1 MEDHINKTHLST
13 GRKIKLARIDRGFTQ
28 QQLADKLNV
37 LLPSKVIVERSMI
50 SRWEKGVH
58 FPSNERKLALEVV
71 LQVQLNNPPKR
82 ALSGATYIPYQDQIT
97 DRLGY
102 VLKDCQEIW
111 VTSTSSQVGAWKE
124 ISTLHD
130 DFEALRKSKECL
142 VKELYYIQKI
152 DDMKKIEKLIASNYP
167 NYRLGVRLAP
177 GQPLP
182 IIYSPDKSFG
192 LLLSSS
198 DDNLRNVGLEL
209 DGKLAS
215 FCEHTFRYR
224 WIYAQDII
232 SEDGTVHH
240 DRVVEIKKRLTSLG
254 RSIHEELSHK

>member
-1 MEDHINKTHLST
+1 MEDYINQAHLSA
-13 GRKIKLARIDRGFTQ
+13 GRKIKLSRIDHGFTQ
-28 QQLADKLNV
+28 QQLADKLNAI
-37 LLPSKVIVERSMI
+37 LPSKIIIERSMI

-58 FPSNERKLALEVV
+58 FPQKERRRALEAT
-71 LQVQLNNPPKR
+71 LKIKLDSPPQR
-82 ALSGATYIPYQDQIT
+82 ALSGATYIPYQDQII
-97 DRLGY
+97 DRLAY
-102 VLKDCQEIW
+102 VLKDCEEVW
-111 VTSTSSQVGAWKE
+111 VTSTGSQVGAWKE
-124 ISTLHD
+124 MSTLQN
-130 DFEALRKSKECL
+130 DFEILRKSKKCL

-152 DDMKKIEKLIASNYP
+152 DDMKKIEKLVSSKYP

-182 IIYSPDKSFG
+182 ILYSPDKSFG

-232 SEDGTVHH
+232 SEDGTVHYEH
-240 DRVVEIKKRLTSLG
+240 IEEIKNKLKLVNQ
-254 RSIHEELSHK
+254 SIHEELNNK